1 MLDQRNHYRTL
12 VTHLLKLNLL
22 NKGIGSLLSVS
33 LLFLAACETD
43 MAEVQ
48 QLTFEDK
55 APREIQENVKLIYTD
70 SAVVKMELQAPLAQ
84 NFPQLERPYLEFPKG
99 IHVRFF
105 DRFGKEESN
114 LRADYAIRY
123 PNEYFWEAR
132 GNVVVNNV
140 KGEQLNT
147 EELIWQEKEQK
158 IRSTEFVKLT
168 SSEEVIFGEGFE
180 ADQNFTWWRISKVT
194 GQITLEEDEQ

>member
-1 MLDQRNHYRTL
+1 
-12 VTHLLKLNLL
+12 
-22 NKGIGSLLSVS
+22 
-33 LLFLAACETD
+33 

-55 APREIQENVKLIYTD
+55 APREVQENVRLVYTD
-70 SAVVKMELQAPLAQ
+70 SAVIKMELKAPLAQ
-84 NFPQLERPYLEFPKG
+84 NFPQLERPYLEFPNG
-99 IHVRFF
+99 INVRFF

-132 GNVVVNNV
+132 GNVVVNNI

-147 EELIWQEKEQK
+147 EELLWQEKEEK